1 MAIVF
6 SSKISDSTNEYTI
19 SNYYTGMSPL
29 TSSKGPPPSF
39 DSSTFKLCAAF
50 HLSIPHR
57 LRTPCRVHCW
67 YIGYSLF
74 WGGLTVG
81 FCNLL
86 CGVSVGIT
94 GSTAAL
100 ADAADPQLFV
110 KILIVEVSEKSA
122 RTTPSPI
129 QYSAPIFVRKS
140 DMNEW
145 TEADNRFSDRYL
157 VYLD

>member
-6 SSKISDSTNEYTI
+6 SSKISDSANEQTI
-19 SNYYTGMSPL
+19 SNYYTGQSLSFFHPLSSPRPSPL
-29 TSSKGPPPSF
+29 PS
-39 DSSTFKLCAAF
+39 
-50 HLSIPHR
+50 LS
-57 LRTPCRVHCW
+57 RTRNTGNADQV
-67 YIGYSLF
+67 GYSLF

-110 KILIVEVSEKSA
+110 KILIVEVSRGRDPAVETRVDNLDLWLCA
-122 RTTPSPI
+122 RSLWI
-129 QYSAPIFVRKS
+129 
-140 DMNEW
+140 DW
-145 TEADNRFSDRYL
+145 
-157 VYLD
+157 